1 MTTLFKLSQETVSM
15 RRSSLLSALALGAVF
30 ASSVLQAQTAGAT
43 DPRFQPWLGCWRS
56 AMPVTPEQGTV
67 PTRACVLPSLS
78 VPGSVDI
85 TLYATDSLLSRI
97 AIPRPGTTRERTL
110 DECRGSETSEWIAK
124 ESQLMMR
131 AILTCARGTP
141 RTETALM
148 TITPAGEWMQFQHMD
163 AGTNSAISVAR
174 FRFDAEGTDRD
185 ARMLGDIVSTPTL
198 RLAAGGRVSPE
209 QVLDVAKH
217 VPVGLAEA
225 WLTELHQPFALDGKQ
240 LVQLADAG
248 MPERVLDMMVALSNP
263 RAFAVGGRSASGEFV
278 SAQDR
283 AEYTPQSVASQMR
296 MAGQSTRGSSACR
309 FADDFCYGALGY
321 GAWGMG
327 WAYGRGID
335 PWGFPYP
342 RYGYGFGNMY
352 GYGYG
357 AYGYPYYGNYY
368 GNNPVII
375 VTNPGGG
382 GGSGGNGSNT
392 GTTRGR
398 AVNGQGYTRANSAPS
413 DTRSSGQFWGGS
425 GSSTS
430 TPASAPASSGGS
442 SGGGEARTAKP
453 RGGG

>member
-1 MTTLFKLSQETVSM
+1 M
-15 RRSSLLSALALGAVF
+15 RRTSLLGALALSALVASGALE
-30 ASSVLQAQTAGAT
+30 AQTAGAT

-56 AMPVTPEQGTV
+56 TLPVAPDQGTM
-67 PTRACVLPSLS
+67 PTRACVLPSVT

-110 DECRGSETSEWIAK
+110 DECRGTETSEWIAN
-124 ESQLMMR
+124 ESRLMMR

-148 TITPAGEWMQFQHMD
+148 TMTPGGDWMQMQHMEV
-163 AGTNSAISVAR
+163 GTNSAISVAR

-198 RLAAGGRVSPE
+198 RLAAGGRVSPD

-217 VPVGLAEA
+217 LPIGLAEA
-225 WLTELHQPFALDGKQ
+225 WLSEVHQPFDLDGKQ
-240 LVQLADAG
+240 LVRLADAG
-248 MPERVLDMMVALSNP
+248 MPSRVLDLMVALSNP
-263 RAFAVGGRSASGEFV
+263 KHFTVGGRSDAGVVTS
-278 SAQDR
+278 SQQ
-283 AEYTPQSVASQMR
+283 AEYSPETLASQMR
-296 MAGQSTRGSSACR
+296 AAGRSTRGANGCR

-327 WAYGRGID
+327 WAYGRALD

-342 RYGYGFGNMY
+342 RYGFGFANYY

-357 AYGYPYYGNYY
+357 PYGYPYYGNYY

-375 VTNPGGG
+375 VGNPV
-382 GGSGGNGSNT
+382 GGSGGNGSN
-392 GTTRGR
+392 GPVRGR
-398 AVNGQGYTRANSAPS
+398 AVNGQGYTRGSSSGGDVRTTSAPS
-413 DTRSSGQFWGGS
+413 AWSGGTGG
-425 GSSTS
+425 STS
-430 TPASAPASSGGS
+430 TGGGASSGASSGGS

>member
-1 MTTLFKLSQETVSM
+1 MTTLFTLSQENVSM
-15 RRSSLLSALALGAVF
+15 RRPFRLSALALGAF
-30 ASSVLQAQTAGAT
+30 LSASVLQAQTAGAT

-56 AMPVTPEQGTV
+56 TMSAAPDQGVV
-67 PTRACVLPSLS
+67 PTRACVLPSLT

-85 TLYATDSLLSRI
+85 TLFATDSLLSRI

-110 DECRGSETSEWIAK
+110 DECRGTETSQWLAS
-124 ESQLMMR
+124 ESRLMLR
-131 AILTCARGTP
+131 ANLTCARGTP

-148 TITPAGEWMQFQHMD
+148 TITPAGEWMHLQHMD
-163 AGTNSAISVAR
+163 AGTNSATSVAR

-185 ARMLGDIVSTPTL
+185 GRMLGDIVSTPTL
-198 RLAAGGRVSPE
+198 RLAAGGRVSGE
-209 QVLDVAKH
+209 EVLDVAKH
-217 VPVGLAEA
+217 VPVRLTEA
-225 WLTELHQPFALDGKQ
+225 WLTEMHQPFDLDGKQ
-240 LVQLADAG
+240 LIRLADAG
-248 MPERVLDMMVALSNP
+248 MPERVVDLMVALSNP

-278 SAQDR
+278 SAQAR
-283 AEYTPQSVASQMR
+283 ADYTPQSIV
-296 MAGQSTRGSSACR
+296 STRGSSACR

-352 GYGYG
+352 GYGFG
-357 AYGYPYYGNYY
+357 SPYYGNYY

-382 GGSGGNGSNT
+382 GSGGNGYS

-398 AVNGQGYTRANSAPS
+398 AVNGQGYTRGSTSAPMT
-413 DTRSSGQFWGGS
+413 TRTSTQSAPWSGGS
-425 GSSTS
+425 GGSTS
-430 TPASAPASSGGS
+430 TGGGSSAGSSGGS